1 MNIIDYIK
9 STANKLKFAKWF
21 EIIQSETN
29 AVNNSSFYLLEE
41 DADNFSVVVVDDSG
55 KKRKCIGVPKPNT
68 TGTYIL
74 KSINGEIQWVTE

>member
-9 STANKLKFAKWF
+9 NVNNRLRFLKWI
-21 EIIQSETN
+21 EIIQSENGATK
-29 AVNNSSFYLLEE
+29 NSAMYLLED
-41 DADNFSVVVVDDSG
+41 DADGFNIVVLDDSG
-55 KKRKCIGVPKPNT
+55 KKRKCISVPKPNT